1 MFLHT
6 HWLFVCVLWKSPFES
21 SGTIVWGFLLL
32 SSLYILDI
40 NSISDTDFANIFSYL
55 VGCLSM
61 LLMVSFVMQKLN
73 NLMYSHLF
81 TFAFVA
87 FELYTFKYVICY
99 MLVITQ

>member
-1 MFLHT
+1 MCSLEK
-6 HWLFVCVLWKSPFES
+6 CPFKS

-32 SSLYILDI
+32 SSLYILDV
-40 NSISDTDFANIFSYL
+40 NSISDLDFANIFSYL

-61 LLMVSFVMQKLN
+61 LLRVPFVMQKVN

-81 TFAFVA
+81 IFAFVA
-87 FELYTFKYVICY
+87 FELYTFKRVICY